1 MRRHLL
7 FIVTL
12 FATTLALG
20 IIQKPVFL
28 LWYADLV
35 AEASTAEWWSVLWHG
50 ALLDVT
56 VAGYITALPLLL
68 VIASVWLPHRVWR
81 KIIGWYLAI
90 VSTIEALIFTV
101 NLGLYE
107 YWAFPLDGAIFQFLT
122 TPKEAM
128 ASITAWLFF
137 KQSLVALAWGGVAWL
152 FYHFVVKLFD
162 PTRRMSLGR
171 RATFTA
177 IMLLVAGLDFLAIRG
192 GVTTAVANIS
202 KVYFSDRMVLNHA
215 AVNPAFSLLESLS
228 NSDSLDD
235 YNFVDEPTRDANF
248 STLCRSDNTSST
260 IEPLLCSQRPN
271 IVLIIA
277 ESFGRSTIDHTVDGR
292 AVAPRIQSLK
302 SEGVWFEN
310 IISSSFRTDRGVV
323 ATLSGFP
330 AQPTMSVMKDPVKSR
345 NLPSIA
351 ASLRNTGYATH
362 YIHGGDLN
370 FTNMASYLYGTG
382 FNRLVAFKDLKFN
395 APTSKW
401 GYADDVV
408 ADYFIDFVREQNRS
422 EQPHF
427 TVWQTLSSH
436 EPFDVPTTLFD
447 DKMLNSMAF
456 ADEQIGRVVDAL
468 RDDEEWANT
477 LVIIIADHA
486 YPFPYGIAAGDA
498 LRYRIP
504 MLWLGGALCRTATV
518 ETFASQSD
526 LAATLLAQMGL
537 PYDEFR
543 LSRNI
548 FADGPHFGY
557 YTYNNG
563 FGVVDADGATTFDCT
578 LGRTTTTYTD
588 PEAELTGKT
597 MLQTTYKIIKEL

>member
-7 FIVTL
+7 FIVAL

-35 AEASTAEWWSVLWHG
+35 ADASTAEWWGVLWHG
-50 ALLDVT
+50 ALLDAT

-68 VIASVWLPHRVWR
+68 VIASAWWPHSAWR
-81 KIIGWYLAI
+81 TIIRWYLVV
-90 VSTIEALIFTV
+90 VSTIEAIIFTV

-107 YWAFPLDGAIFQFLT
+107 YWAFPLDGAIFQFLA

-128 ASITAWLFF
+128 ASVTAWQFLT
-137 KQSLVALAWGGVAWL
+137 QSLVALAWGGIAL
-152 FYHFVVKLFD
+152 LGYHFVERLFD
-162 PTRRMSLGR
+162 PTRRLLLGR

-215 AVNPAFSLLESLS
+215 AVNPTFSLLESLS
-228 NSDSLDD
+228 NDDALDD
-235 YNFVDEPTRDANF
+235 YNFVDEPTREANF
-248 STLCRSDNTSST
+248 AALCHSDSASST
-260 IEPLLCSQRPN
+260 SEPLLCSQRPN

-302 SEGVWFEN
+302 GEGVWFEN
-310 IISSSFRTDRGVV
+310 IIASSFRTDRGVV

-351 ASLRNTGYATH
+351 SSLRDAGYATH

-382 FNRLVAFKDLKFN
+382 FNRLVAFKDMSFD

-408 ADYFIDFVREQNRS
+408 ADYFIDFVCKQNRA
-422 EQPHF
+422 EQPHL

-436 EPFDVPTTLFD
+436 EPFDVPTTIFD
-447 DKMLNSMAF
+447 DKMLNSMTF
-456 ADEQIGRVVDAL
+456 ADEQIGRVVEAL
-468 RDDEEWANT
+468 RQDEKWNNT

-498 LRYRIP
+498 SRYRIP
-504 MLWLGGALCRTATV
+504 MLWLGGALRSTATV

-526 LAATLLAQMGL
+526 LAATLLAQLGL
-537 PYDEFR
+537 THEEFR

-563 FGVVDADGATTFDCT
+563 FGVVDADGATTYDCT
-578 LGRTTTTYTD
+578 LGRITTTYAN